1 MTSVLPDV
9 GRSIEIDGITTN
21 YHEAGSGR
29 PLVLLH
35 GSGPGVSAWQN
46 WQRVIPRL
54 AQKYRVIAPDI
65 VGFGFTK
72 RPEDREPNIKL
83 WVAHLSGLLEALDL
97 DQVTLVGNS
106 FGGALSLAIM
116 GRHPERI
123 HSLVLMGTPAGEFEQ
138 TGGLADSYNFEPTL
152 ENMEAMMQRFPYDPA
167 IVTREMV
174 EARFAVAKVNSGMDT
189 IRKLQPKP
197 SEGDKP
203 RIVRG
208 MPLEQLDAITVPALI
223 LHGRE
228 DRVIP
233 LDVAVR
239 MHRHLAKSELHVF
252 GQCGHWVQLER
263 EDRFVGELEAFL
275 EGVAAL

>member
-1 MTSVLPDV
+1 MTADLPDV
-9 GRSIEIDGITTN
+9 GRSIEVDGIVTN
-21 YHEAGSGR
+21 YHEQGSGR
-29 PLVLLH
+29 PLILLH

-54 AQKYRVIAPDI
+54 AEKYRVIAPDV

-72 RPEDREPNIKL
+72 RPDEREPNIKL
-83 WVAHLSGLLEALDL
+83 WVEHLAGLLEAMDL
-97 DQVTLVGNS
+97 DRVTLVGNS
-106 FGGALSLAIM
+106 FGGALSLAM
-116 GRHPERI
+116 MARHPGRVQ
-123 HSLVLMGTPAGEFEQ
+123 SLVLMGTPAGEFEQ

-152 ENMEAMMQRFPYDPA
+152 ENMEAMMMRFPYDPS
-167 IVTREMV
+167 IVTPEMV
-174 EARFAVAKVNSGMDT
+174 KSRLAVAQVNSGIDT

-197 SEGDKP
+197 SDGDKP

-208 MPLEQLDAITVPALI
+208 VPLEQLNAITVPTLI

-239 MHRHLAKSELHVF
+239 MHRHLANSELHVF
-252 GQCGHWVQLER
+252 GKCGHWVQLER
-263 EDRFVGELEAFL
+263 EDRFVGELDAFL
-275 EGVAAL
+275 EGAAAL